1 MSQYIRDLDAQNF
14 LAIFGPLWA
23 KSQFSGKTP
32 KIRAL
37 DSHSNLVLGKAK
49 IKQNIGISHIKLRQ
63 LPSSS
68 SKIELHH
75 TDTPRKHRT
84 FATHAPHKQELRHTD
99 TPHKHRTSPHRHA
112 AQTPRLSAPLR
123 ASLHPYA
130 PLCITYPTKKDLH
143 EGYSCKSC
151 IVGLTR

>member
-1 MSQYIRDLDAQNF
+1 MSQYIRDLHTQNF
-14 LAIFGPLWA
+14 LAIFGPLWT

-49 IKQNIGISHIKLRQ
+49 IKQNIGISHIKLKQ
-63 LPSSS
+63 PPSSS

-75 TDTPRKHRT
+75 TDTPRKHPTFATHTPRKHRT
-84 FATHAPHKQELRHTD
+84 FATQIRRVNTAPIRAPTH
-99 TPHKHRTSPHRHA
+99 
-112 AQTPRLSAPLR
+112 LSAPLR
-123 ASLHPYA
+123 T
-130 PLCITYPTKKDLH
+130 TYPTKKDLH